1 MLTEDSKT
9 SADGTSC
16 ANCGTRLVGPYC
28 YGCGQS
34 AHGSARSLSALL
46 EDAWHTLTHLDTRL
60 WRTLGLL
67 LVRPGALTVA
77 FFGGR
82 RVRYLPPF
90 RLDLAASLVFF
101 ASAGLLGAISPTHEP
116 TAQELAEAPDS
127 DPAAAAFAALTMKHG
142 AQRFDPALCSNIFI
156 QSASGH
162 GVEKF
167 ARRTCERAAVDGGAA
182 IFRILKGNIPR
193 MMFVFLPLIALIMR
207 LAYWRPRR
215 YYIEHL
221 VFFLHTH
228 TAFFL
233 VLTVRNLLQL
243 PVGHLPAVGSS
254 GVVGIAVALYAAW
267 YVYRAMRNYYG
278 QSRLPTSC
286 KYVGLLLAYVLCLA
300 LTFLG
305 TAVLSA
311 AEA

>member
-1 MLTEDSKT
+1 VTEDST
-9 SADGTSC
+9 AAADGTSC

-28 YGCGQS
+28 HGCGQP
-34 AHGSARSLSALL
+34 AHGSARSLGALF
-46 EDAWHTLTHLDTRL
+46 EDAWHTLTHLDARL

-82 RVRYLPPF
+82 RARYLPPF
-90 RLDLAASLVFF
+90 RLYLVVSLLFF
-101 ASAGLLGAISPTHEP
+101 ASAGLLAAISPAHVP
-116 TAQELAEAPDS
+116 TAQELAGTPDS
-127 DPAAAAFAALTMKHG
+127 DPAAAAAAALTMKLGTH
-142 AQRFDPALCSNIFI
+142 RFDPALCSKIYIHSDVPRMEQF
-156 QSASGH
+156 
-162 GVEKF
+162 V
-167 ARRTCERAAVDGGAA
+167 RRTCERAAVDGGAA
-182 IFRILKGNIPR
+182 IFRVLKSNIPR
-193 MMFVFLPLIALIMR
+193 MMFVFLPLMALVMR
-207 LAYWRPRR
+207 LAYWHPHR

-254 GVVGIAVALYAAW
+254 GLVGIAVALYAAW

-278 QSRLPTSC
+278 QSRLLTRC
-286 KYVGLLLAYVLCLA
+286 KYVGLLLAYVICLT

-305 TAVLSA
+305 TVILSA

>member
-1 MLTEDSKT
+1 VTEDST
-9 SADGTSC
+9 AAADGTSC

-28 YGCGQS
+28 HGCGQR
-34 AHGSARSLSALL
+34 AHGSARSLGALF
-46 EDAWHTLTHLDTRL
+46 EDAWHSLTHIDARL

-82 RVRYLPPF
+82 RARYLPPF
-90 RLDLAASLVFF
+90 RLYLVVSLLFF
-101 ASAGLLGAISPTHEP
+101 ASAGLLGAISPAHMP
-116 TAQELAEAPDS
+116 TAQELASAPDS
-127 DPAAAAFAALTMKHG
+127 GPGAAAVAALTMKHG
-142 AQRFDPALCSNIFI
+142 THSFDPALCSKIH
-156 QSASGH
+156 SDVGH
-162 GVEKF
+162 GVEQF

-182 IFRILKGNIPR
+182 IFRVLKSNIPR
-193 MMFVFLPLIALIMR
+193 MMFVFLPLMALVMR
-207 LAYWRPRR
+207 LTYWRPRR

-233 VLTVRNLLQL
+233 VLTARNLLQL
-243 PVGHLPAVGSS
+243 PVGRLPVLGSS
-254 GVVGIAVALYAAW
+254 GAVGIAVALYAAW
-267 YVYRAMRNYYG
+267 HVYRAMRNYYG
-278 QSRLPTSC
+278 QSRLLTSC
-286 KYVGLLLAYVLCLA
+286 KYVGLLLAYVICLT

-305 TAVLSA
+305 TVILSA